1 MTSCLGISV
10 ENNLIKYAKMSKGRD
25 SFDINTFGVKTY
37 DKLGET
43 LEQII
48 EETQSRN
55 IPICMNLSEEMY
67 NYLEVFSLLNKK
79 DIKSVLSSEFELL
92 CEEKGYNFQIL
103 DSRYILTQ
111 DYIDR
116 EKTKAIYIS
125 VSRSELAT
133 KLQKLQKYKIN
144 TLASLPISM
153 INLIGD
159 RKTNTVVVN
168 IEDKT
173 TMTTIINGEIVTVD
187 IIEAG
192 MKDILNKI
200 NLKENSYS
208 KAYEICKNTTIY
220 TMDTKDSQIVEND
233 YLEDIMPTLYEI
245 VSSVKTNLD
254 SQMLSIQKIYITGT
268 ASVIGNIELY
278 FQEYFTNMQCEILV
292 PHFIDKKS
300 SKVNIKD
307 YIEVNSA
314 CALALQGLGEGY
326 KEANFKNTYIS
337 GGSFDSL
344 KTALSSDVSLDQIL
358 NGAKKLFAF
367 DFKSEFGLFEKG
379 LLRLAMGLLLIVVL
393 YSGGIIAL
401 TDAINTKTNE
411 VQEVIN
417 DTNEKIATITD
428 NTTKVQSKTSI
439 YTNRITNLEEYG
451 SKRSTEYYKRKAIP
465 TLLNEIMS
473 VIPKNV
479 QLTSI
484 ENPSEDNIIIYA
496 QSEQYQDLGYF
507 KAVLKTNGIL
517 LNVNANGGVKTDSIV
532 KITIEGKLPWE
543 KY

>member
-532 KITIEGKLPWE
+532 KITIEGKLP
-543 KY
+543 

>member
-1 MTSCLGISV
+1 
-10 ENNLIKYAKMSKGRD
+10 
-25 SFDINTFGVKTY
+25 
-37 DKLGET
+37 
-43 LEQII
+43 
-48 EETQSRN
+48 
-55 IPICMNLSEEMY
+55 
-67 NYLEVFSLLNKK
+67 
-79 DIKSVLSSEFELL
+79 
-92 CEEKGYNFQIL
+92 
-103 DSRYILTQ
+103 
-111 DYIDR
+111 
-116 EKTKAIYIS
+116 
-125 VSRSELAT
+125 
-133 KLQKLQKYKIN
+133 
-144 TLASLPISM
+144 
-153 INLIGD
+153 
-159 RKTNTVVVN
+159 
-168 IEDKT
+168 
-173 TMTTIINGEIVTVD
+173 
-187 IIEAG
+187 
-192 MKDILNKI
+192 
-200 NLKENSYS
+200 
-208 KAYEICKNTTIY
+208 
-220 TMDTKDSQIVEND
+220 
-233 YLEDIMPTLYEI
+233 
-245 VSSVKTNLD
+245 
-254 SQMLSIQKIYITGT
+254 
-268 ASVIGNIELY
+268 
-278 FQEYFTNMQCEILV
+278 MQCEILV

-367 DFKSEFGLFEKG
+367 DFKSEFGIFEKG

-484 ENPSEDNIIIYA
+484 ENQSEDNIIIYA

-543 KY
+543 KYY